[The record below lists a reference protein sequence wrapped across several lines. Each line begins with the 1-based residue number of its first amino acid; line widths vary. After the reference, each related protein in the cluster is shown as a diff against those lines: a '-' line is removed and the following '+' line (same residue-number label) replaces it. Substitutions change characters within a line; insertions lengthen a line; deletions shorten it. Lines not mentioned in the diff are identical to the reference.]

1 VGLLI
6 NILSAMTL
14 LCSIFLVGLVLI
26 QRGKGGGLAGA
37 FGGMGGSSAFGA
49 KAGDVFTK
57 VTIRTAVVWFVLNM
71 SLVYLMNRNV
81 DATGLPDIDSDV
93 LESGPITPG
102 AKDKAGKEKGS
113 KEAAGESS
121 KDLDSKPAPAAGS
134 STEKP
139 SSSSLSKPSSSTD
152 SNSSSTDKA
161 TDKK

>member
-1 VGLLI
+1 MGVLI
-6 NILSAMTL
+6 NILSALTL

-81 DATGLPDIDSDV
+81 DATGLPDIDSDAF
-93 LESGPITPG
+93 ESDSITPG
-102 AKDKAGKEKGS
+102 AKDKSAKDKGS
-113 KEAAGESS
+113 KDASGVDGPS
-121 KDLDSKPAPAAGS
+121 KDVDPKPSGGKASASVKPSNS
-134 STEKP
+134 SEPK
-139 SSSSLSKPSSSTD
+139 SSSSDKPS
-152 SNSSSTDKA
+152 DKN
-161 TDKK
+161 